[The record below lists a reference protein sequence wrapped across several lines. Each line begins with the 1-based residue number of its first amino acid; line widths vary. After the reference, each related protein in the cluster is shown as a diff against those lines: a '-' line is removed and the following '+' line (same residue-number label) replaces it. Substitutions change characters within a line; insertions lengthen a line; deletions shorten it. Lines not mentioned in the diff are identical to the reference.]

1 MNTFE
6 YICMSPLSLSSPSIS
21 LPRSLYL
28 SPLPP
33 LSLSPS
39 SPSLYLSPSPSSLFL
54 PLGGG
59 RRVRP
64 PLSSLSLSLLSLP
77 SPSPSSLFLPL
88 GGGACPRVY

>member
-1 MNTFE
+1 M
-6 YICMSPLSLSSPSIS
+6 YKIPLSLSHPPLPPSIS
-21 LPRSLYL
+21 LPL
-28 SPLPP
+28 S
-33 LSLSPS
+33 
-39 SPSLYLSPSPSSLFL
+39 SSLFL